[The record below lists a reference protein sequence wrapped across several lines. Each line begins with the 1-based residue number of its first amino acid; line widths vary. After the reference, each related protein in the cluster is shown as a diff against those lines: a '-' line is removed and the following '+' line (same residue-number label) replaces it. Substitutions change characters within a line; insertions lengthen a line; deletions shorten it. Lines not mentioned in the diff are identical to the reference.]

1 MKIKIKRVYEPASD
15 DDGMRILVDRIWPRG
30 ITKSR
35 ANLDSWMPDIAPS
48 SDLRRWFNHDPEK
61 WTQFT
66 RRYAN
71 QLRDN
76 KAAVQALREKVAR
89 GPITLL
95 YAAKDEQ
102 HNNAAALK
110 QFLVSSKNQTAHKA

>member
-71 QLRDN
+71 QLRKN
-76 KAAVQALREKVAR
+76 KEGIRTLYEKVAK
-89 GPITLL
+89 GPVTLL

-102 HNNAAALK
+102 HNNAAALRR
-110 QFLVSSKNQTAHKA
+110 FLVSSKNQSAGES